1 MINSNAF
8 DYINV
13 ATKALDASYL
23 RETVIANNIAN
34 VDTPTYKRQDVEFQS
49 VLENAIDSTK
59 YKNLTEA
66 VRGVNTHLDGL
77 DAIQYTDAN
86 NYSYRIDKNNVD
98 IDTENVEL
106 ASEQLRYQALSNS
119 VTQDFNNFRAVI
131 K

>member
-49 VLENAIDSTK
+49 VLEDAIDSTK

-66 VRGVNTHLDGL
+66 VRGVNINLDGL

>member
-49 VLENAIDSTK
+49 VLEDAIDSTK

-66 VRGVNTHLDGL
+66 VRGVNADLGGL

>member
-1 MINSNAF
+1 M
-8 DYINV
+8 

-66 VRGVNTHLDGL
+66 VRGVNTNLDGL